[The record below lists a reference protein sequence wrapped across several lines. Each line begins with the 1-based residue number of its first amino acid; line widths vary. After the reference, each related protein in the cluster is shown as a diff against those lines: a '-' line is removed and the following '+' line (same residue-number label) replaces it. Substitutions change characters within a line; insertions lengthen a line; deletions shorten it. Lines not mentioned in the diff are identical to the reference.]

1 MGNNGLILPIP
12 GSLAGSLASSIKPT
26 TSSFAM
32 PSHKL
37 FYMNFNFEDIKVKKL
52 FIDPDHIFY
61 IQSTI
66 PVYLGFWTACSKR
79 LTREYIENNMSRISL
94 GFIYADGETR
104 GRYIFLSSGLF
115 RDRRDLMETMERV
128 YDDPSSENWCDIPWT
143 ILGSLFKKYGQGKY
157 GK

>member
-32 PSHKL
+32 PSHNL

-52 FIDPDHIFY
+52 FLDPDHIFY

-66 PVYLGFWTACSKR
+66 PVYLGFWAACSKR
-79 LTREYIENNMSRISL
+79 LTKEYIENNISRISP
-94 GFIYADGETR
+94 GFIYADEESH
-104 GRYIFLSSGLF
+104 GRHIFLSSGLF
-115 RDRRDLMETMERV
+115 RDRRDLVGTMERV
-128 YDDPSSENWCDIPWT
+128 YGGANEWCNIPWT
-143 ILGSLFKKYGQGKY
+143 ILGSLFKKYGRKKY